1 MAASTDRAGSADIR
15 ALEARL
21 AQLAE
26 EIRAYPTPIAGCDAQ
41 LGGLLEE
48 RALRQAALSDP
59 KESAAS
65 LSEAPC
71 RAPAPRP

>member
-1 MAASTDRAGSADIR
+1 MAATESAATNGTSAEVR

-41 LGGLLEE
+41 LAGLLEE
-48 RALRQAALSDP
+48 RALIQAALKDLVP
-59 KESAAS
+59 
-65 LSEAPC
+65 
-71 RAPAPRP
+71 